1 MENQSSIKELISSS
15 LDQIRTIIDADTV
28 IGRQIVTPSGT
39 VIIPISKVSMGFA
52 SGGLDVPDSKKS
64 AKSFGGGGGT
74 GVTVSPI
81 GFLTVYPDGKV
92 EMLNMTPEKA
102 GPIEQIADIIDHAP
116 DVIDRVKGL
125 FVNKTAD
132 TAIENAEE
140 LEEEYA
146 RRLEEELAVEEASL
160 SKKELKKLRKEQKK
174 ALKF

>member
-1 MENQSSIKELISSS
+1 
-15 LDQIRTIIDADTV
+15 
-28 IGRQIVTPSGT
+28 
-39 VIIPISKVSMGFA
+39 
-52 SGGLDVPDSKKS
+52 
-64 AKSFGGGGGT
+64 
-74 GVTVSPI
+74 
-81 GFLTVYPDGKV
+81 
-92 EMLNMTPEKA
+92 MTPEKA
-102 GPIEQIADIIDHAP
+102 GPIEQIAEIIDHAP

-146 RRLEEELAVEEASL
+146 RRLEEELAIEEASL